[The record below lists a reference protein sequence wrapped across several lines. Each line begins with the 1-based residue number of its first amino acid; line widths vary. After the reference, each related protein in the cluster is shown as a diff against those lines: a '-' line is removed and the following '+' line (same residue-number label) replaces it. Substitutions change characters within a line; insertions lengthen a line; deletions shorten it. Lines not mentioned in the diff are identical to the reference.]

1 MRWISCESLDIV
13 MGNLGKKTPINL
25 TVPLPKDI

>member
-1 MRWISCESLDIV
+1 MRWISCESLDNV
-13 MGNLGKKTPINL
+13 MGNLAKKTPINL